1 MKPAAC
7 CPIAA
12 LLALI
17 LSAAVAGCAVNPV
30 PTPSSPTGAG
40 GVTTAA
46 DSAELTNRKAQ
57 DAGVVGATVDSAVP
71 PVQDAAA
78 ADMGAAADS
87 SADAAS
93 AADSA
98 QADAADVTESTDA
111 ADADSPIADSADAS
125 AVAADTLDAMDS
137 GAGDAADTV
146 IAETAAA
153 ETAGAETA
161 GAETVVAESLPPTE
175 EKALLAW
182 LTAGAYAGWAAESK
196 VHQSTGPHFG
206 GVRTFVSSKL
216 LQSLQASTT
225 PHPVDAAT
233 VKEMYGSGTQVLG
246 WAVMRKTQSGAGGNT
261 WWWYEYYNGK
271 VYAASQGAGLCTGCH
286 APGKD
291 YFVSPFPLQ

>member
-1 MKPAAC
+1 MKPAAR

-40 GVTTAA
+40 GVTAGA
-46 DSAELTNRKAQ
+46 DSADLTNRKAQ

-78 ADMGAAADS
+78 ADT
-87 SADAAS
+87 SA

-98 QADAADVTESTDA
+98 QADAAEATAPTDA
-111 ADADSPIADSADAS
+111 DDGGATVQDSGDATAIAVDTLEATDTAVGD
-125 AVAADTLDAMDS
+125 AVAAETV
-137 GAGDAADTV
+137 AAD
-146 IAETAAA
+146 
-153 ETAGAETA
+153 TAGAETA
-161 GAETVVAESLPPTE
+161 GAETVAAESLPPTE

-206 GVRTFVSSKL
+206 GVRTFISSKL
-216 LQSLQASTT
+216 LQSLQTNTT
-225 PHPVDAAT
+225 PHPLDAAT
-233 VKEMYGSGTQVLG
+233 VKEMYGSGTKVLG
-246 WAVMRKTQSGAGGNT
+246 WAVMRKTQSGVGGST
-261 WWWYEYYNGK
+261 WWWYEYYNDK